1 MESVDAIKKGSK
13 ADNGSVSDPDIIVS
27 LKVAAD
33 VEEKGFPSRHQMNPP
48 VAQGLGDVDAGDT
61 FDCVQIGENPG
72 DLKPQ
77 MDAVAGLE
85 PATPLPIH

>member
-33 VEEKGFPSRHQMNPP
+33 VEEKGFSSRPQMNPP
-48 VAQGLGDVDAGDT
+48 VAQGLGDVDAGDA
-61 FDCVQIGENPG
+61 VLAIQVGERAG
-72 DLKPQ
+72 DAQHP
-77 MDAVAGLE
+77 
-85 PATPLPIH
+85 